1 VLPQHFID
9 DSPNHSNGGARW
21 VEGNPPQL
29 GLMDNATWMSSV
41 AFDGARAFDG
51 VVPDIEAHAAR
62 LVRSAK
68 VIGLGPKLDAEQIA
82 ARMREG
88 VARFPTGTHLYI
100 RPLFYAAEG
109 FVVPKPE
116 STTFCLSVFE
126 SPLPEPKGF
135 TSTLARVRRPDPM
148 SAPTLAKAACLYPE
162 SAQAMRDA
170 RDAGYGNAVML
181 DHHGN
186 VAEFATANLFIARR
200 GVVITPIPNGAFL
213 NGVTRQ
219 RVIALLKGS
228 GVPVIERTVRW
239 REVETADEVFSSGN
253 YAKVTPLINLNGR
266 VLEPGPLYRK
276 ARALYLDWA
285 RTLPKIEGTRRN

>member
-9 DSPNHSNGGARW
+9 DGFDNSRVGPRW

-51 VVPDIEAHAAR
+51 VMPDADAHAAR

-68 VIGLGPKLDAEQIA
+68 VIGLGPKLAAEEIA

-88 VARFPTGTHLYI
+88 VARFPTGAHLYV

-116 STTFCLSVFE
+116 STCFCLSVFE

-135 TSTLARVRRPDPM
+135 TSTLARVRRPSPDA
-148 SAPTLAKAACLYPE
+148 APTLAKAACLYPE
-162 SAQAMRDA
+162 SAQAMREA
-170 RDAGYGNAVML
+170 KVAGFGNAVML
-181 DHHGN
+181 DHMGN
-186 VAEFATANLFIARR
+186 VAEFATANIFIAKR
-200 GVVITPIPNGAFL
+200 GTVITPIPNGSFL

-219 RVIALLKGS
+219 RVIALLRDA
-228 GVPVIERTVRW
+228 GVKVVERTVRW
-239 REVETADEVFSSGN
+239 REIEGADEVFSSGN
-253 YAKVTPLINLNGR
+253 YAKVTPLVKLNQR
-266 VLEPGPLYRK
+266 AFEPGPLYRK
-276 ARALYLDWA
+276 ARELYFAWA
-285 RTLPKIEGTRRN
+285 RTLPTIEGTRRN